1 MGPWTKRPSYHCCL
15 QSINRG
21 SKAIISITIY
31 MCLSY
36 YPSQLV
42 QFGEHDHDGGVVF
55 PQHAPEVVGG
65 DLQRSLGRD
74 VSAPLSVPIYEVGV
88 YII

>member
-1 MGPWTKRPSYHCCL
+1 
-15 QSINRG
+15 
-21 SKAIISITIY
+21 
-31 MCLSY
+31 MCLSH

-65 DLQRSLGRD
+65 DLQRSLSRD
-74 VSAPLSVPIYEVGV
+74 VSGPLAVPIYEVSV
-88 YII
+88 YIIRPFQASRRPTAQTHPSVLVRQKVY